1 MKAIKYVLK
10 LLIIST
16 IYGSYVFAHNINV
29 PKIGDSSSKFMSISQ
44 ENKLGDIIHSQI
56 LGSFKLVSDPM
67 INNYIQDLGNKL
79 LVSNYRNTINYRF
92 LVIDNPDINAFAAP
106 GGIIGINSGI
116 IQKTKTEAELA
127 GVLAHEI
134 AHVKARHLSRMYEKS
149 STIDLSTALS
159 VIITV
164 VGGMYDSSTISK
176 SLLSSQAL
184 EAQKTINYI
193 RAHEYEADRMAVK
206 ILANAN
212 INPKAMG
219 SFFRTLLKETNE
231 NNQTEFLRTHPLT
244 KNRITETET
253 LASKYK
259 GRFTDDSY
267 SYQFMSVRVSM
278 ARFNSREFIKN
289 YDYQKNMFKKN
300 PARIIDDYAYA
311 LALAK
316 EKKFKQSYLVFKNL
330 IEFLDTKDLITIKNY
345 VLISLAETLIKNNKP
360 NEALVILEDLNNVY
374 PTDNAILYYLSNAYI
389 KNKNYKKVL
398 EKLLP
403 YVISHKDHKLVLK
416 ISEAAYRLNET
427 SLGHEYKGDYLKMLG
442 SLNGAM
448 KFYNLALRYN
458 MKGRMIDER
467 IKTKI
472 KTIDSIKNSKE
483 IL

>member
-278 ARFNSREFIKN
+278 PRLNSREFIKN
-289 YDYQKNMFKKN
+289 YNYQENVFEKD
-300 PARIIDDYAYA
+300 PSRIIDDYAYA

-316 EKKFKQSYLVFKNL
+316 EKKFKQSFIVFQNL
-330 IEFLDTKDLITIKNY
+330 ISFLETKDLITIKNY
-345 VLISLAETLIKNNKP
+345 VLISFSEALIKNNKQKK
-360 NEALVILEDLNNVY
+360 AVLILEDLNNLY
-374 PTDNAILYYLSNAYI
+374 PTDNTTLHYLSRAYI
-389 KNKNYKKVL
+389 ANKNYKKVL

-403 YVISHKDHKLVLK
+403 YVVEHKDHKLILK
-416 ISEAAYRLNET
+416 ISEAAYKLNET
-427 SLGHEYKGDYLKMLG
+427 SLGHEYKGDYFKMLG

-467 IKTKI
+467 IKAKI
-472 KTIDSIKNSKE
+472 KTIDAIKNSKE

>member
-1 MKAIKYVLK
+1 MKAIKSVLK

-16 IYGSYVFAHNINV
+16 IYGSTAFAHNINI

-44 ENKLGDIIHSQI
+44 ENKLGDIIYSQI

-67 INNYIQDLGNKL
+67 INSYVQALGNKL
-79 LVSNYRNTINYRF
+79 LASDYKNTINYRF

-106 GGIIGINSGI
+106 GGIIGVNSGI
-116 IQKTKTEAELA
+116 IKKTKTEAELA

-159 VIITV
+159 VITAV
-164 VGGMYDSSTISK
+164 VAGMYDSSTISK
-176 SLLSSQAL
+176 SLLSTQAL
-184 EAQKTINYI
+184 ETQKTINYI

-212 INPKAMG
+212 INPKGIG
-219 SFFRTLLKETNE
+219 SFFRTLLKETNDS
-231 NNQTEFLRTHPLT
+231 NQTEFLRPHPLT
-244 KNRITETET
+244 KNRIAETET

-259 GRFTDDSY
+259 GRFIDDSY

-278 ARFNSREFIKN
+278 SYLNSREFIRSYN
-289 YDYQKNMFKKN
+289 YHKNMFEKN
-300 PARIIDDYAYA
+300 PARIVDDYAYA

-316 EKKFKQSYLVFKNL
+316 EKKFKQSFFVFQNLIGYLEKKNL
-330 IEFLDTKDLITIKNY
+330 TKIKNY
-345 VLISLAETLIKNNKP
+345 VFISLAEILIKNNKQK
-360 NEALVILEDLNNVY
+360 EAIIILEDLNNLY
-374 PTDNAILYYLSNAYI
+374 PKDNTILYYLSNAYI

-398 EKLLP
+398 GKLLP
-403 YVISHKDHKLVLK
+403 YVIEHKDHKLVFK

-427 SLGHEYKGDYLKMLG
+427 SLGHEYKGDYFKMLG
-442 SLNGAM
+442 SLNGAI
-448 KFYNLALRYN
+448 KFYNLALKYN

-467 IKTKI
+467 IKAKI
-472 KTIDSIKNSKE
+472 KTIDSIKNSKD

>member
-1 MKAIKYVLK
+1 MKAIKSVLK

-16 IYGSYVFAHNINV
+16 IYGSTAFAHNINI

-44 ENKLGDIIHSQI
+44 ENKLGDIIYSQI

-67 INNYIQDLGNKL
+67 INSYVQALGNKL
-79 LVSNYRNTINYRF
+79 LASDYKNTINYRF

-106 GGIIGINSGI
+106 GGIIGVNSGI
-116 IQKTKTEAELA
+116 IKKTKTEAELA

-159 VIITV
+159 VITAV
-164 VGGMYDSSTISK
+164 VAGMYDSSTISK
-176 SLLSSQAL
+176 SLLSTQAL
-184 EAQKTINYI
+184 ETQKTINYI

-212 INPKAMG
+212 INPKGMG
-219 SFFRTLLKETNE
+219 SFFRTLLKETNDS
-231 NNQTEFLRTHPLT
+231 NQTEFLRTHPLT
-244 KNRITETET
+244 KNRIAETET

-259 GRFTDDSY
+259 GRFIDDSY

-278 ARFNSREFIKN
+278 SHLNSREFIRSYN
-289 YDYQKNMFKKN
+289 YQKNMLEKN
-300 PARIIDDYAYA
+300 PAKIIDDYAYA

-316 EKKFKQSYLVFKNL
+316 EKKFKQSFVVFQNL
-330 IEFLDTKDLITIKNY
+330 IGYLEKKELTKIKNY
-345 VLISLAETLIKNNKP
+345 VFISLSEMLIKNNKQK
-360 NEALVILEDLNNVY
+360 EAIIILEDLNNLY
-374 PTDNAILYYLSNAYI
+374 PADNTILYYLSNAYI
-389 KNKNYKKVL
+389 KNKSYKKVL
-398 EKLLP
+398 GKLLP
-403 YVISHKDHKLVLK
+403 YVIEHKDHKLVLK

-427 SLGHEYKGDYLKMLG
+427 SLGHEYKGDYFKMLG
-442 SLNGAM
+442 SLNGAI

-467 IKTKI
+467 IKAKI
-472 KTIDSIKNSKE
+472 KTIDSIKNSKD

>member
-16 IYGSYVFAHNINV
+16 IYGSCVFAHNINV

-193 RAHEYEADRMAVK
+193 
-206 ILANAN
+206 
-212 INPKAMG
+212 
-219 SFFRTLLKETNE
+219 T
-231 NNQTEFLRTHPLT
+231 
-244 KNRITETET
+244 
-253 LASKYK
+253 
-259 GRFTDDSY
+259 
-267 SYQFMSVRVSM
+267 
-278 ARFNSREFIKN
+278 
-289 YDYQKNMFKKN
+289 
-300 PARIIDDYAYA
+300 
-311 LALAK
+311 
-316 EKKFKQSYLVFKNL
+316 
-330 IEFLDTKDLITIKNY
+330 
-345 VLISLAETLIKNNKP
+345 SL
-360 NEALVILEDLNNVY
+360 
-374 PTDNAILYYLSNAYI
+374 
-389 KNKNYKKVL
+389 NYK
-398 EKLLP
+398 
-403 YVISHKDHKLVLK
+403 LVK
-416 ISEAAYRLNET
+416 Q
-427 SLGHEYKGDYLKMLG
+427 LGDDFIFEPL
-442 SLNGAM
+442 
-448 KFYNLALRYN
+448 
-458 MKGRMIDER
+458 
-467 IKTKI
+467 
-472 KTIDSIKNSKE
+472 
-483 IL
+483 